1 MEDIRSYRVNDDNDD
16 WHIPDDEKFEFV
28 GAAPED
34 EVPYHIPR
42 D

>member
-1 MEDIRSYRVNDDNDD
+1 MEDIRNYLSDDDQ
-16 WHIPDDEKFEFV
+16 WHIPDDERPEFV
-28 GAAPED
+28 AAAPED